1 VLDALKHQGLIV
13 GSVSHSPPARSQIRS
28 HNPNAEALTIWAA
41 ARPLTYTI
49 AAEYLARR
57 GIALQPP
64 SLRYRTGKPAL
75 IAAVQRPDG
84 KIVAI
89 QQTRLTSAGEKV
101 SNQPRMTLGAL
112 GAGAVRFGPAGEDV
126 GLAEGVESALSAMQ
140 LSGVS
145 VWASLGKSRLH
156 QVELPPEVKRVAS
169 AASVEPQS
177 FRRRPSARRR
187 WR

>member
-1 VLDALKHQGLIV
+1 VRVLEGELKIDRRRIAEVLDALKHQGLIV

-75 IAAVQRPDG
+75 IAAVRG
-84 KIVAI
+84 RTA
-89 QQTRLTSAGEKV
+89 RS
-101 SNQPRMTLGAL
+101 
-112 GAGAVRFGPAGEDV
+112 
-126 GLAEGVESALSAMQ
+126 
-140 LSGVS
+140 
-145 VWASLGKSRLH
+145 SRSSK
-156 QVELPPEVKRVAS
+156 PG
-169 AASVEPQS
+169 
-177 FRRRPSARRR
+177 
-187 WR
+187 